1 MSIINHHQ
9 DLHDREKLC
18 GLSIPISTAQYPKS
32 QIIIQD
38 LVINYPPHKKSSKII
53 KNNDTEKSAG
63 SLKCRLIMMRVP
75 VPFRFPLKDVPAPAQ
90 PVIPVPL

>member
-38 LVINYPPHKKSSKII
+38 LVINYPPHKKII
-53 KNNDTEKSAG
+53 KDYQK
-63 SLKCRLIMMRVP
+63 
-75 VPFRFPLKDVPAPAQ
+75 Q
-90 PVIPVPL
+90 